1 MRFRSREDP
10 QTTLE
15 RQSLSAC
22 HCMKS
27 VGRIRSRPTGLGT
40 RLGVERFNHRT
51 QPGPRHPLP
60 LSARNTSRRM
70 SWRYVSSPLSSY
82 PELCLEIDESYIV
95 VFACLVVVI
104 TKLKESGYIELS
116 RRRSGGFA

>member
-1 MRFRSREDP
+1 
-10 QTTLE
+10 
-15 RQSLSAC
+15 
-22 HCMKS
+22 
-27 VGRIRSRPTGLGT
+27 
-40 RLGVERFNHRT
+40 
-51 QPGPRHPLP
+51 
-60 LSARNTSRRM
+60 M
-70 SWRYVSSPLSSY
+70 SWGYVSSPLSSN